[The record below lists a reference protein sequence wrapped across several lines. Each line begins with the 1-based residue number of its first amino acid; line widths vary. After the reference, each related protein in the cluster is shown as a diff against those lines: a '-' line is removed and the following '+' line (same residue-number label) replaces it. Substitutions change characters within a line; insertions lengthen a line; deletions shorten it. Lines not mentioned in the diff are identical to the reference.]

1 MKFKKLL
8 MCFCLFFKLFN
19 SLYNTD
25 ENSENNIGMK
35 NNPALTYKNIKAEE
49 INVKNRLMAHFLP
62 PCVACEQGQW
72 A

>member
-35 NNPALTYKNIKAEE
+35 NNQAMTYKNMKAEK
-49 INVKNRLMAHFLP
+49 INVKKSPDGTFFAFL
-62 PCVACEQGQW
+62 CGM
-72 A
+72 